1 MDQLV
6 TVPTL
11 SIAELRKILSDNEVH
26 DTSESK
32 EDLQQLVL
40 DTLLTKLMLNQ
51 LQDEGEKE
59 YRESIETSRLLEQS
73 RVSKEL
79 QEREHI
85 RLDQE
90 QEYDESVKQDLVDTQ
105 QEDTDPEEPE
115 EPEDT
120 APEVM
125 LSPRSLRQ
133 KRLIYYNQA

>member
-40 DTLLTKLMLNQ
+40 DTLLTKLMLHQ
-51 LQDEGEKE
+51 LQDEGEKD

-85 RLDQE
+85 RLEQE
-90 QEYDESVKQDLVDTQ
+90 QEYAESVKQDLLDPQ
-105 QEDTDPEEPE
+105 QEEIV
-115 EPEDT
+115 
-120 APEVM
+120 PEVM

-133 KRLIYYNQA
+133 RRLIYYNQV